1 MRYLNVLVDHGLIST
16 DDSKYIIT
24 NYGKCRIIAKTMN
37 INFLSLCALS
47 EIYVMQSMFSNPKNG
62 SYPVI
67 RFSEKL
73 NVIYS
78 QNSLRMTFVYLQM
91 KEYVCRKSSKKVYIP
106 FQMYLKI
113 KKYDKILRQLQK
125 WFVET
130 CDKID
135 DVVNA
140 DQNIKAN
147 IEKNTF

>member
-1 MRYLNVLVDHGLIST
+1 MC
-16 DDSKYIIT
+16 II
-24 NYGKCRIIAKTMN
+24 GK
-37 INFLSLCALS
+37 
-47 EIYVMQSMFSNPKNG
+47 KNG

-73 NVIYS
+73 DAIYS
-78 QNSLRMTFVYLQM
+78 QNILRMTFVYLQM

-113 KKYDKILRQLQK
+113 KKYDEILRQLQK

-135 DVVNA
+135 DIVNE

-147 IEKNTF
+147 IKKNTFC